1 MNPELI
7 FLTTKPVAGG
17 EMHPGEEA
25 CEEVHPRDRL
35 LQGAQGA
42 LCAPWV
48 RIQKCKRTHPIPQ
61 TITGGAN

>member
-1 MNPELI
+1 
-7 FLTTKPVAGG
+7 
-17 EMHPGEEA
+17 MHPGEEA